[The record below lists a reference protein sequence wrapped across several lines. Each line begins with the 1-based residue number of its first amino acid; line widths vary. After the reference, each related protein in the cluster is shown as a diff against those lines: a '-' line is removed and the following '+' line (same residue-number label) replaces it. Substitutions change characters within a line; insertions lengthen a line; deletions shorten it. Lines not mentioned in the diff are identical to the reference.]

1 MLLRLAWRNI
11 WRNKKRSYITISA
24 IAIAVL
30 LSVCMRSMQL
40 GMYDNMISKV
50 VGSYSG
56 YLQIHSKGYWEE
68 QIIDN
73 SFTFNKDILEKL
85 NKNNGVN
92 NIVPRIQNGALVSN
106 EKDSKFV
113 FITGINSKKEK
124 LLTNWNKRLIKGKLL
139 KEDSKSI
146 NIGKGIA
153 SFFNLDIGD
162 TLIFIGQGYHGMQAV
177 GAFPVSGIIDLKNP
191 KLNNISV
198 FMSLNTAQKFL
209 SAEDQITHLVIDK
222 KEYSDE
228 IIIAKNIRSD
238 LGEDY
243 EVMTWQEMMP
253 ELEQTI
259 KADSVGGLIMVFIL
273 YMIITFGIFGTVL
286 MMTQERKYEFG
297 VVISI
302 GMKKIFLIITMIY
315 ESILLTSTGIILGI
329 LISRPIILYYHYNP
343 LEFTGES
350 AKAFEKFGFEAIVPF
365 MSTFDIPIT
374 HGLII
379 FFISLFIC
387 LYPII
392 YILKLTP
399 IKAMKG

>member
-1 MLLRLAWRNI
+1 MLLKLAWRNI

-73 SFTFNKDILEKL
+73 SFTFNNDILDEIYKTD
-85 NKNNGVN
+85 GVN

-113 FITGINSKKEK
+113 FITGINSNKEK
-124 LLTNWNKRLIKGKLL
+124 LLTNWDKRLIKGDLL
-139 KEDSKSI
+139 EEGSKSI

-209 SAEDQITHLVIDK
+209 SAENQITHLIIDK

-228 IIIAKNIRSD
+228 LIIAKNIKSN
-238 LGEDY
+238 LGKDY

-302 GMKKIFLIITMIY
+302 GMKKLFLIITMIY
-315 ESILLTSTGIILGI
+315 ESILLTSIGIIFGI

-350 AKAFEKFGFEAIVPF
+350 AKAFEDFGFEAIVPF

-379 FFISLFIC
+379 FFISLIIC

>member
-1 MLLRLAWRNI
+1 MLLKLAWRNI

-73 SFTFNKDILEKL
+73 SFTFNKDILDEIYKTD
-85 NKNNGVN
+85 GVN

-113 FITGINSKKEK
+113 FITGIIPKKEK
-124 LLTNWNKRLIKGKLL
+124 LLTNWDKRLIKGDLL
-139 KEDSKSI
+139 EEGSKSI

-209 SAEDQITHLVIDK
+209 SAENQITHLIIDK

-228 IIIAKNIRSD
+228 LIIAKNIKSN

-302 GMKKIFLIITMIY
+302 GMKKLFLIITMIY
-315 ESILLTSTGIILGI
+315 ESILLTSIGIIFGI

-350 AKAFEKFGFEAIVPF
+350 AKAFEDFGFEAIVPF

-379 FFISLFIC
+379 FFISLIIC

-392 YILKLTP
+392 YILRLTP